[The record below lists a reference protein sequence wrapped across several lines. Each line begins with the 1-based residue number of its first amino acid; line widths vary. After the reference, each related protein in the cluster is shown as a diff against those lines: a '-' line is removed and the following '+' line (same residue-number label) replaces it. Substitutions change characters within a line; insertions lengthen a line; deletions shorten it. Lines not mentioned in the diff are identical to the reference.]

1 MSIAKNV
8 IEATMN
14 NNPIENEDTIN
25 ILSLI
30 QFPNFNNYG
39 LSKVG
44 PQVKFRF
51 C

>member
-8 IEATMN
+8 IEATMD

-25 ILSLI
+25 LLILNAH
-30 QFPNFNNYG
+30 NFNNHG

-44 PQVKFRF
+44 PPVKFRVF
-51 C
+51 F